1 MYRRKRTADTFR
13 KSATY
18 LSALLSSVVLIAII
32 VFVIING
39 SGLLSIKLLVSDYH
53 PHNYSLE
60 DKTNKLD
67 RSLPPFERPSNLN
80 ENEYFSYD
88 YGITLKDSKDSEGKS
103 VVVISKID
111 KRSPLYRMD
120 DKSDPQNTVQLKT
133 GFEINTIILDN
144 GSVTSRNGA
153 EMMVLRLEEANYI
166 ETMSLSSGGGGIRG
180 SLLTTFVLIILTLAI
195 ALPFG
200 ILTAIYLN
208 EIATKNKFNDIL
220 RSLIDMLTGIP
231 SIIYGLMGA
240 ALFVP
245 FSMSVFKTQGGSLI
259 SGSLTL

>member
-1 MYRRKRTADTFR
+1 M
-13 KSATY
+13 
-18 LSALLSSVVLIAII
+18 
-32 VFVIING
+32 
-39 SGLLSIKLLVSDYH
+39 
-53 PHNYSLE
+53 
-60 DKTNKLD
+60 
-67 RSLPPFERPSNLN
+67 N

-88 YGITLKDSKDSEGKS
+88 YGITLKDSKDSEGKN
-103 VVVISKID
+103 VVVISRLD

-133 GFEINTIILDN
+133 GFEINTIIFDN

-208 EIATKNKFNDIL
+208 ELRLKTNSMISLEVLIIFKGILPINL
-220 RSLIDMLTGIP
+220 RS
-231 SIIYGLMGA
+231 YGQLY
-240 ALFVP
+240 LFL
-245 FSMSVFKTQGGSLI
+245 FDECI
-259 SGSLTL
+259 